1 MKRFL
6 KFLMVPCC
14 ILPMVLGSIL
24 QVAADEETIPI
35 RVSIP
40 ATPINVTL
48 PSSMDFIFEEA
59 SVNAITPEY
68 FIITNN
74 SKARPLTIVKVD
86 VEMKDPSWTYL
97 PGELNPD
104 SYFQALPF
112 DSHEIQAKFRQ
123 YYMKRYYESE
133 YREKTCGQNDA
144 PDEDGLCWQL
154 VSIAK
159 QTESLTGNYQLSDT
173 EWNYILKPI
182 EELKLKF
189 FASTGGS
196 TKKFD
201 SNLLNIVFTF
211 A

>member
-24 QVAADEETIPI
+24 QVAANEETIPI

-40 ATPINVTL
+40 STPINVTL

-59 SVNAITPEY
+59 SVKAITPEY

-112 DSHEIQAKFRQ
+112 DSHEIQAKFSRYQ
-123 YYMKRYYESE
+123 TQTRTDCTFRDGVCEKGEYLDSEGYCCKIDKVEVEVLYGKYY
-133 YREKTCGQNDA
+133 
-144 PDEDGLCWQL
+144 
-154 VSIAK
+154 
-159 QTESLTGNYQLSDT
+159 LSDK
-173 EWNYILKPI
+173 EWNYNISRSK
-182 EELKLKF
+182 ELKLKF

-196 TKKFD
+196 TTEID